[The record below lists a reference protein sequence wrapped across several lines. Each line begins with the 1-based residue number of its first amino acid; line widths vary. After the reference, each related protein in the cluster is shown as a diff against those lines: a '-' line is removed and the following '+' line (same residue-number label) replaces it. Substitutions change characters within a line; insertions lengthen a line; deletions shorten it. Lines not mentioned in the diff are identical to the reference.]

1 MKVLVVEDDE
11 TARDYMVMTI
21 ESLGHETF
29 SANDGVDGLKAFK
42 TTQPDV
48 VFSDIQM
55 PNMDGLELLE
65 HIRKADA
72 DVLIIMYSA
81 LDTPEYILK
90 ALRLKANDYLVK
102 PVSAKAIVNIL
113 EKYADVLENRT
124 RAREVL
130 GLIYRHDLG
139 MEISNKIDLLS
150 KVVDRLMLET
160 ENALCPND
168 RLGIHLGLMEIL
180 VNAIE
185 HGNLAIT
192 YAEKTQA
199 MEGALDE
206 WESLINSRLGA
217 QPYKDRK
224 VNIDFHMNRERC
236 EWLITDQGAGFA
248 WNELPDPNAPENL
261 VKYSH
266 GRGIMLAKL
275 QFDEFTYLGS
285 GNQIRLTKHLSK
297 IP

>member
-11 TARDYMVMTI
+11 TAREYMVATI
-21 ESLGHETF
+21 ESLGHETA
-29 SANDGVDGLKAFK
+29 SASDGIEGFKAFK
-42 TTQPDV
+42 TIQPDV

-65 HIRKADA
+65 HVRIADT
-72 DVLIIMYSA
+72 DVLVIIYSA
-81 LDTPEYILK
+81 IDTPEYILK

-102 PVSAKAIVNIL
+102 PVSAKAIANIL

-124 RAREVL
+124 RTREVL
-130 GLIYRHDLG
+130 GLIYRRDLG

-150 KVVDRLMLET
+150 KIVDRLMIET
-160 ENALCPND
+160 ENALRPND
-168 RLGIHLGLMEIL
+168 RLGIHLGLMEVL

-192 YAEKTQA
+192 YDQKTQA
-199 MEGALDE
+199 MEGALNE

-224 VNIDFHMNRERC
+224 VNIDFHMDRERC

-248 WNELPDPNAPENL
+248 WNKLPDPNDPENL
-261 VKYSH
+261 VKCSH

-275 QFDEFTYLGS
+275 QFDEFIYLGS
-285 GNQIRLTKHLSK
+285 GNQIRLTKYLS
-297 IP
+297 